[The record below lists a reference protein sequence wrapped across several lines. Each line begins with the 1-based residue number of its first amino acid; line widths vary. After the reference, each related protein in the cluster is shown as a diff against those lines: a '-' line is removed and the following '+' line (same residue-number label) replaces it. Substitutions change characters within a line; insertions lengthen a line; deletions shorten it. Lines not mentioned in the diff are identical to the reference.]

1 MIKKAFKWL
10 PIILVAF
17 WSLMPIYWTLR
28 TSLLPHNEFMSI
40 PLKYFPDSI
49 TFDNYRKLFGLGE
62 EGTAVWEQFRKA
74 MINSFISSAMTTI
87 VVIIISVMA
96 GYAFSRYKFKGKK
109 FIFGI
114 IVATLALPVYSVI
127 IPLYRIVI
135 NLNLLDKQL
144 GIVLI
149 YTAAFVPLI
158 VWLMKSVF
166 DSIPLELE
174 EAAMIDG
181 ASRFRVLLTILPLAV
196 PGIIAAAIIVFLS
209 SWSQFLLPLL
219 FTNIKAKPL
228 TVLITQFV
236 SKTSIDYGMM
246 TAAGIITILPP
257 VVIVIFLN
265 KYLVSGLMSGAVKE

>member
-10 PIILVAF
+10 PIIFVVF
-17 WSLMPIYWTLR
+17 WSLTPIYWTLR
-28 TSLLPHNEFMSI
+28 TSLLPHNEVMNI
-40 PLKYFPDSI
+40 PLKYFPDPV
-49 TFDNYRKLFGLGE
+49 TFDNYKKLFGLGE
-62 EGTAVWEQFRKA
+62 EGTAMWKQFRAA
-74 MINSFISSAMTTI
+74 MINSFISSGVTTI
-87 VVIIISVMA
+87 VVIIISIMA
-96 GYAFSRYKFKGKK
+96 GYAFSRYEFKGKK

-135 NLNLLDKQL
+135 NLDLLDKQL
-144 GIVLI
+144 GMVLI
-149 YTAAFVPLI
+149 YTAAFVPLT
-158 VWLMKSVF
+158 VWMMKSVF
-166 DSIPLELE
+166 DTIPLELE

-181 ASRFRVLLTILPLAV
+181 ASSVRVLLTILPLAV
-196 PGIIAAAIIVFLS
+196 PGIIAVAIIIFLN

-219 FTNIKAKPL
+219 FTNTKAKPL

-246 TAAGIITILPP
+246 TAAGIITIVPP

-265 KYLVSGLMSGAVKE
+265 KYLVSGLMSGAVKK